1 VERPRLHAGEEL
13 TKRLL
18 HRAAILRTA
27 SIVVSLALLTAF
39 SILLGPLLERKL
51 GAGWSNIAEFSL
63 AFLILIWIT
72 RPLHE
77 LVRESAR
84 AIEEL
89 LNQTHSAAVED
100 PLTAVFNRRHLDAR
114 LGEEFARARRHRHSL
129 SLILADLDRLKV
141 VNDQK
146 GHAAGDE
153 VLRQVAMLLRRNVR
167 REDIVARI
175 GGDEFCILMPQ
186 TELRQ
191 AAMKADQIRIKI
203 TESILVDNEPMTVSF
218 GVAAFSPTDSDPT
231 DVMQRADDCLYDAK
245 LRRNEVCFMLGAA
258 EEEEEAPLGPTN

>member
-1 VERPRLHAGEEL
+1 MERPRLAAGEEL
-13 TKRLL
+13 TRRLL

-27 SIVVSLALLTAF
+27 SIAVSLALITAF
-39 SILLGPLLERKL
+39 SILLDPLLERKL
-51 GAGWSNIAEFSL
+51 GTAWGRAAELSM
-63 AFLILIWIT
+63 AFLILLWIT

-89 LNQTHSAAVED
+89 LQQTHSAAVAD
-100 PLTAVFNRRHLDAR
+100 SLTGVFNRRHLDAR

-153 VLRQVAMLLRRNVR
+153 VLREVAALLRRNVR

-191 AAMKADQIRIKI
+191 AAMKADQIRVRI
-203 TESILVDNEPMTVSF
+203 TETVQVDGEPITVSF
-218 GVAAFSPTDSDPT
+218 GVAAF
-231 DVMQRADDCLYDAK
+231 
-245 LRRNEVCFMLGAA
+245 
-258 EEEEEAPLGPTN
+258 